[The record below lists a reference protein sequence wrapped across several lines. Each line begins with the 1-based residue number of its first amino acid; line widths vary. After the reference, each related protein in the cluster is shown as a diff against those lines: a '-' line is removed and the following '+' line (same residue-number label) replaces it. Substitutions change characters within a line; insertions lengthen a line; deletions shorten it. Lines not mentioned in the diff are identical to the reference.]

1 MPRAAVSIA
10 NRIGSPCEYV
20 LQVKYEGTGLPE
32 GAVKHLLPIKE
43 DAVRDNLTAILMKHK
58 DVCPSELT
66 KTLPPLRGL
75 GEEHQIKLVPGA
87 KPVAKSP
94 YRQAPA

>member
-1 MPRAAVSIA
+1 MVSRVL
-10 NRIGSPCEYV
+10 RIGSPCEYV

-32 GAVKHLLPIKE
+32 GAAKHLLPIKE
-43 DAVRDNLTAILMKHK
+43 DAVRDNLAAILMKHK
-58 DVCPSELT
+58 DVCLAELP

-75 GEEHQIKLVPGA
+75 GEEHHIKLVPGA